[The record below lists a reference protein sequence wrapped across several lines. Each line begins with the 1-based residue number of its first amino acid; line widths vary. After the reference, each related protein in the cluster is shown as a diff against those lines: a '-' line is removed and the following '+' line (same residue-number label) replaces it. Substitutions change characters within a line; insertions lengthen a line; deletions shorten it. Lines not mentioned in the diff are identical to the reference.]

1 MMRIVAATA
10 LAAAAVAGCD
20 GGDEHEPAKA
30 LVEFARQAGDETW
43 SGVPFAD
50 EVRLGLGGDLVLR
63 RSARTLRQREAWE
76 IDVELFRGGTGPF
89 TAFEELAD
97 PREDLA
103 YDEGPYRRCVSPPAP
118 PPREVADLRRLSNR
132 PREWE
137 SCLQWF
143 AVDVFVTDGGE
154 IAAVTL
160 DYFEP

>member
-1 MMRIVAATA
+1 MMRILAATA
-10 LAAAAVAGCD
+10 LAATGLAGCD
-20 GGDEHEPAKA
+20 GGNEHEPAKA
-30 LVEFARQAGDETW
+30 LVEFARQPSDETW
-43 SGVPFAD
+43 SRVPFAD
-50 EVRLGLGGDLVLR
+50 EVRLGLGRDLVLR
-63 RSARTLRQREAWE
+63 RSARALRQREAWE
-76 IDVELFRGGTGPF
+76 IDVELFRAGTGPF

-118 PPREVADLRRLSNR
+118 APREVAHLRRLSIR

-143 AVDVFVTDGGE
+143 AVDVFVDDGKIVAG
-154 IAAVTL
+154 AL